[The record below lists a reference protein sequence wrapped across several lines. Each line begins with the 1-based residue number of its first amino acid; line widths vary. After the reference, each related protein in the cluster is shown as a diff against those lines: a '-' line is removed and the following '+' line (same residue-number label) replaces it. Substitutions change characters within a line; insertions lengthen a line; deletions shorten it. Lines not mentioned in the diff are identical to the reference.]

1 MHLTVAAATAQ
12 QKIGAVVVGVL
23 LVGWLAYIVAQIRRP
38 GRQLE
43 PGSEIELAPNRK
55 PYYDDDVLEGP
66 RLERVLGLAFL
77 TLVVI
82 AIGLPL
88 YWLREPGRQ
97 RSALRGFNNTAAHR
111 GYLLFQPADSPLP
124 TENVGHF
131 GCAGCHGSVGQGGAA
146 QMTISDPINKD
157 IPPRTV
163 KWQAPPLN
171 TVLLRYTPDAVKTIL
186 TYGRA
191 GTPMPA
197 WGTAGGGAMNDQQLT
212 DLIAYLQTIQL
223 TPDQAKKQAA
233 QYGNDGAAIFSAY
246 CSRCHTEGWSYGE
259 PGVTGGGAY
268 GPNLTA
274 GVEKR
279 QFPDPA
285 TQVDFVGNGVTYGK
299 QYGQRGIG
307 TTCISVTAGN
317 PCATPGGGMPFFS
330 NMLSPDQLKAV
341 VDYERSL

>member
-1 MHLTVAAATAQ
+1 MQMVLAASAP
-12 QKIGAVVVGVL
+12 QKIGAVVVGLL

-38 GRQLE
+38 GRRLA

-55 PYYDDDVLEGP
+55 PYYDDDGLEGP

-77 TLVVI
+77 LLVVV

-97 RSALRGFNNTAAHR
+97 HAAMRGFDNTAAHR
-111 GYLLFQPADSPLP
+111 GFLLFQPATSPLP

-131 GCAGCHGSVGQGGAA
+131 GCADCHGSVGQGATGS
-146 QMTISDPINKD
+146 MTITDPANPN
-157 IPPRTV
+157 IPARIV
-163 KWQAPPLN
+163 QWKAPALN

-212 DLIAYLQTIQL
+212 DLIAYLTTIQL
-223 TPDQAKKQAA
+223 TPEQAKQDAA
-233 QYGNDGAAIFSAY
+233 KYGNDGAGLFDAF
-246 CSRCHTEGWSYGE
+246 CSRCHTEGWSYNE
-259 PGVTGGGAY
+259 PGVVGGGAY
-268 GPNLTA
+268 GPNLTG

-285 TQVDFVGNGVTYGK
+285 AQILFVTSGVTYGK

-307 TTCISVTAGN
+307 TTCIAVFAGN
-317 PCATPGGGMPFFS
+317 PCATPGGGMPFFGS
-330 NMLSPDQLKAV
+330 MLSADQIQAV
-341 VDYERSL
+341 VNYERSL

>member
-1 MHLTVAAATAQ
+1 MQMVLAASAQ
-12 QKIGAVVVGVL
+12 QKIGAVVVGLL

-38 GRQLE
+38 GRNLA

-77 TLVVI
+77 LLVVV

-97 RSALRGFNNTAAHR
+97 QSALRGFNNTAAHR
-111 GYLLFQPADSPLP
+111 GFLLFQPATSPLP

-146 QMTISDPINKD
+146 TMTISDKLHPDN
-157 IPPRTV
+157 PPRTV
-163 KWQAPPLN
+163 QWKAPALN
-171 TVLLRYTPDAVKTIL
+171 TVLLRYTPDAVKSIL

-197 WGTAGGGAMNDQQLT
+197 WGTAGGGPMNDQQLT

-223 TPDQAKKQAA
+223 TAAQAKQQAA
-233 QYGNDGAAIFSAY
+233 KDGTDGASLFDAY
-246 CSRCHTEGWSYGE
+246 CSRCHTEGWSIGE
-259 PGVTGGGAY
+259 PGLAGGGAY
-268 GPNLTA
+268 GPNLTN

-279 QFPDPA
+279 QFPLESD
-285 TQVDFVGNGVTYGK
+285 QIDFVTNGVTLGK
-299 QYGQRGIG
+299 QYGERGIS
-307 TTCISVTAGN
+307 TTCIGITPGN
-317 PCATPGGGMPFFS
+317 PCATPGGGMPYFG
-330 NMLSPDQLKAV
+330 NMLSADQIKAI